1 MAVTSSAHKKG
12 TAQNHCLRRK
22 SSGVSKLTS
31 TYKTY
36 STVRMDMDLMDPRII
51 WTWGLLVGH
60 FWWTL
65 GSKFLSMNWVTWDHQ
80 GTGSP
85 GFLEKLSPVSRGD
98 SLENPP
104 TRNGRF
110 CHVYGWYKPSKY
122 ISNGRFTA
130 RQIINDGLENFATI
144 AALLFPP
151 HFNDTTRW
159 AFAQFDS
166 PEMVTTGSGFSLD
179 LMEVL

>member
-1 MAVTSSAHKKG
+1 MLGIFCAIFESCPFHLSGAPELWILLHGCYLVCAQKRYGAEPLSSEKK
-12 TAQNHCLRRK
+12 L
-22 SSGVSKLTS
+22 GVSKLTS

-36 STVRMDMDLMDPRII
+36 STVRMDMDLMDP
-51 WTWGLLVGH
+51 
-60 FWWTL
+60 
-65 GSKFLSMNWVTWDHQ
+65 
-80 GTGSP
+80 P

-151 HFNDTTRW
+151 HFNDTTR
-159 AFAQFDS
+159 
-166 PEMVTTGSGFSLD
+166 
-179 LMEVL
+179 